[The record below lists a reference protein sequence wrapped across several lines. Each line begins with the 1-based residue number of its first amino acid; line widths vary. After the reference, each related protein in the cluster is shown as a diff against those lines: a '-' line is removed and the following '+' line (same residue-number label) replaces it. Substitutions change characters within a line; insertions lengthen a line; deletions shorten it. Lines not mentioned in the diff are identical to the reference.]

1 MPYIDPEVIL
11 EAKKIDLLTYLR
23 NCEPHELVHV
33 SGDTYSTR
41 THDSIKISN
50 GKWCWWSRGIG
61 GRSALDYLIKVNGLS
76 FLEAVERIV
85 GRTAVQP
92 PVFVS
97 SVKTTPTAL
106 LLPEPYPDANSVEAY
121 LHSRGI
127 GSGIISYC
135 ISTGRIY
142 ESHSYIKAS
151 DKTYINAVFIG
162 FDMDD
167 NIKYA
172 TLRGIGSDF
181 RGEAT
186 GSDKHYSFNIP
197 ANQRNDTIHL
207 FESAIDLLSYATLLM
222 MDGRDFRQENLLS
235 LAGVYQPNKNIEE
248 SKAPAALTRFLQDYP
263 HIKKV
268 AFHLDN
274 DVAGRMATKAIMTI
288 LPKQYEVT
296 DIPPSRGKDYNDYLC
311 LRLGLPITKS
321 KERINTR

>member
-1 MPYIDPEVIL
+1 MPYIDPEIIL

-23 NCEPHELVHV
+23 NCEPQELVHV
-33 SGDTYSTR
+33 SGDIYSTR
-41 THDSIKISN
+41 THDSLKISN

-76 FLEAVERIV
+76 FLEALEQIV

-97 SVKTTPTAL
+97 SEKPKPKTL
-106 LLPEPYPDANSVEAY
+106 SLPEAYPDTDSVEAY

-127 GSGIISYC
+127 DCGIVSFC

-142 ESHSYIKAS
+142 ESHNYIKAS
-151 DKTYINAVFIG
+151 GKTYINAVFIG
-162 FDMDD
+162 FDTDD

-172 TLRGIGSDF
+172 TLRGISSGF

-197 ANQRNDTIHL
+197 ANQPNDTVHL
-207 FESAIDLLSYATLLM
+207 FESAIDLLSYATLLI
-222 MDGRDFRQENLLS
+222 MDGGDFRQENLLS
-235 LAGVYQPNKNIEE
+235 LAGVYQPKKHIEE
-248 SKAPAALTRFLQDYP
+248 SKVPAALTRFLQDYS
-263 HIKKV
+263 HIKKI
-268 AFHLDN
+268 ALRLDN
-274 DVAGRMATKAIMTI
+274 DIAGRMAAKAIMTV
-288 LPKQYEVT
+288 LPKQYEVR
-296 DIPPSRGKDYNDYLC
+296 DIPPPRGKDYNDYLC

-321 KERINTR
+321 KERIDTR

>member
-1 MPYIDPEVIL
+1 VPYIDPEVIL
-11 EAKKIDLLTYLR
+11 EAKKIDLLTYLQ

-41 THDSIKISN
+41 THDSLKISN
-50 GKWCWWSRGIG
+50 GKWCWWSKGIG

-97 SVKTTPTAL
+97 SVKPTPTTL
-106 LLPEPYPDANSVEAY
+106 LLPEPYPDADRVEAY

-127 GSGIISYC
+127 DSGIINFC
-135 ISTGRIY
+135 IGTGRIY
-142 ESHSYIKAS
+142 ESHNYVKENG
-151 DKTYINAVFIG
+151 KTHINAVFIG
-162 FDMDD
+162 FDTDD

-172 TLRGIGSDF
+172 TLRGISSDF

-197 ANQRNDTIHL
+197 ANQPNDTVHL

-222 MDGRDFRQENLLS
+222 MEGRDFRQENLLS
-235 LAGVYQPNKNIEE
+235 LAGVYQPKKHIEE
-248 SKAPAALTRFLQDYP
+248 SKVPAALTRFLQDYP
-263 HIKKV
+263 HIEKV
-268 AFHLDN
+268 ALHLDN
-274 DVAGRMATKAIMTI
+274 DVAGRMATKTIMTV

-296 DIPPSRGKDYNDYLC
+296 DIPPPRGKDYNDHLC
-311 LRLGLPITKS
+311 LRRGLPVIKS
-321 KERINTR
+321 KKRSYVR

>member
-1 MPYIDPEVIL
+1 MPYIDPDVIL
-11 EAKKIDLLTYLR
+11 QAKKIDLLTYLR

-41 THDSIKISN
+41 THDSLKISN

-92 PVFVS
+92 PIFVS
-97 SVKTTPTAL
+97 YVKPTPITL
-106 LLPEPYPDANSVEAY
+106 LIPESYPDTDSVEAY

-127 GSGIISYC
+127 GSGIISFC

-142 ESHSYIKAS
+142 ESHNYIKAS
-151 DKTYINAVFIG
+151 GKTYINAVFIG

-186 GSDKHYSFNIP
+186 GCDKHYSFNIP
-197 ANQRNDTIHL
+197 ANQSNDTVHL

-235 LAGVYQPNKNIEE
+235 LAGVYQPKKHIEE
-248 SKAPAALTRFLQDYP
+248 SKVPAALTRFLQDYS
-263 HIKKV
+263 HIEKV
-268 AFHLDN
+268 ALHLDN
-274 DVAGRMATKAIMTI
+274 DAAGRMATKAIMAV
-288 LPKQYEVT
+288 LPKQYET
-296 DIPPSRGKDYNDYLC
+296 ADIPPPHGKDYNDFLC
-311 LRLGLPITKS
+311 LRLRLPITKP
-321 KERINTR
+321 KERIDTR